1 MYLRAH
7 SPIAHMLNKLC
18 SFSLYS
24 FQWWKTDLRCSRTI
38 SGDCGLQTENRWGNA
53 GLIRDAIIKHN
64 VPLSRVMIMEATYT
78 CSCQNKGALADIWR
92 NKKYDALVI
101 HLPWELLKQVK
112 SMTPNVVQR
121 WSYLCASVWYR
132 KRIRSTCS
140 SVVLRC
146 DGFWN
151 KIVLYAVLFIA
162 CRKHIDQT

>member
-121 WSYLCASVWYR
+121 WSRYQVHRCLFLHHLVCVPVCG
-132 KRIRSTCS
+132 TGN
-140 SVVLRC
+140 VL
-146 DGFWN
+146 DLL
-151 KIVLYAVLFIA
+151 VHL
-162 CRKHIDQT
+162 